1 MISNYHTHTALCRH
15 ASGSEEEYVEAA
27 ISRGLKL
34 LGFSDHTPHHYTP
47 DYISG
52 MRMHESELPDYIA
65 KVREAGEKHKN
76 QIRVLCGLECEYF
89 PEIFG
94 WIVEQKEKYKL
105 DYLILGN
112 HHDTTDDRNV
122 PGGGFYFGGSTE
134 PEHLKKY
141 AEMTVKGMLTG
152 QFLYV
157 AHPDVVLSQYKEFDG
172 HAKDMAR
179 EICRAAKA
187 MNMPLEYNL
196 LGCLYWG
203 KGRFKGLGYPCEK
216 FWEVAAQEGV
226 KCILGVDAHAPEHL
240 LNVELFADR
249 ARYLEEE
256 LGMERLEMLL

>member
-1 MISNYHTHTALCRH
+1 MKANYHAHTPRCKH
-15 ASGSEEEYVEAA
+15 AKGAEEEYVLAA
-27 ISRGLKL
+27 IEGGFDV
-34 LGFSDHTPHHYTP
+34 LGFSDHTPHHYTT
-47 DYISG
+47 DYVSG
-52 MRMHESELPDYIA
+52 MRMHETELPDYIA

-94 WIVEQKEKYKL
+94 WIVEQKEERGL

-122 PGGGFYFGGSTE
+122 PGGGFYFGGSKT
-134 PEHLKKY
+134 PEQLKKY

-157 AHPDVVLSQYKEFDG
+157 AHPDVVLSQYPEFDA
-172 HAKDMAR
+172 HALDMAR

-187 MNMPLEYNL
+187 MDMPLEYNL
-196 LGCLYWG
+196 LGRLYWTTD
-203 KGRFKGLGYPCEK
+203 RFKGLGYPCGK

-226 KCILGVDAHAPEHL
+226 KCVIGVDAHDPAHL
-240 LNVELFADR
+240 LNSELFDVAVD
-249 ARYLEEE
+249 YLENE
-256 LGMERLEMLL
+256 LGMHRMEMLL

>member
-1 MISNYHTHTALCRH
+1 MKANYHSHTPRCQH
-15 ASGSEEEYVEAA
+15 AKGAEEEYVLAA
-27 ISRGLKL
+27 IEGGFDV
-34 LGFSDHTPHHYTP
+34 LGFSDHTPHHYTT
-47 DYISG
+47 DYVSG

-65 KVREAGEKHKN
+65 KVREAGERHKDR
-76 QIRVLCGLECEYF
+76 IRVLCGLECEYF

-94 WIVEQKEKYKL
+94 WILEQKEKYKL

-203 KGRFKGLGYPCEK
+203 KGRFKGLGYPCAK

-240 LNVELFADR
+240 LNTELFADR

>member
-1 MISNYHTHTALCRH
+1 MKANYHSHTPRCQH
-15 ASGSEEEYVEAA
+15 AKGAEEEYVLAA
-27 ISRGLKL
+27 IEGGFDV
-34 LGFSDHTPHHYTP
+34 LGFSDHTPHHYTT

-65 KVREAGEKHKN
+65 KVREAGERHKDK
-76 QIRVLCGLECEYF
+76 IRVLCGLECEYF